1 MTDGLQDMALSFEK
15 GNQDIMLE
23 QPRKTNQSLFS
34 KDLMLEVMIF
44 GLSISFMIFV
54 VWKYLMDHNIDLIAS
69 RSIIMLMMV
78 FVQNIHVLNCRSE
91 KNSVF
96 TTPIFSNYYVI
107 ITIVGSILLQ
117 FIVMNVPFLSSFL
130 KITNLKYDVI
140 LSIFVFS
147 CMILVISEIYKFI
160 YRYLAKK

>member
-1 MTDGLQDMALSFEK
+1 
-15 GNQDIMLE
+15 
-23 QPRKTNQSLFS
+23 
-34 KDLMLEVMIF
+34 
-44 GLSISFMIFV
+44 
-54 VWKYLMDHNIDLIAS
+54 MDHNIDLIDS

-160 YRYLAKK
+160 CRYLAKK